1 MEKPQKNTSSK
12 SLLVKALQWFY
23 LVLGLVTA
31 SSIFWYKQISFLS
44 NLYLPN
50 ILIYSL
56 AIALTF
62 YCLILA
68 ASFFTQNTNLL
79 ILALVLIF
87 FTTIGAI
94 ILLIISL
101 PGAQAAL
108 SGHIPACA
116 KNLQLCSLKDGMV
129 VASAILL
136 SVSIPTLVLNL
147 ITIVGTVK
155 AIAAGD

>member
-1 MEKPQKNTSSK
+1 MKIKNENKK
-12 SLLVKALQWFY
+12 SFLVKTLQWFY
-23 LVLGLVTA
+23 LVLGIGTA
-31 SSIFWYKQISFLS
+31 SSVFWYKQITVLS
-44 NLYLPN
+44 SLYLPN

-62 YCLILA
+62 YCLILTV
-68 ASFFTQNTNLL
+68 SFFTQNTNLL

-87 FTTIGAI
+87 FTTIGAL
-94 ILLIISL
+94 ILLVIAL

-129 VASAILL
+129 VASAIIL

-147 ITIVGTVK
+147 ITITGAVK